1 MSEPESVWPTAA
13 LMTLVVLL
21 MSITFHTCA
30 MTGPDPATSRTP
42 TERTTP

>member
-13 LMTLVVLL
+13 LMTLVVV

>member
-21 MSITFHTCA
+21 MSVTFHTCA
-30 MTGPDPATSRTP
+30 MTGPDPATRHTP